1 MRPVAVKNRAMD
13 ETKNL
18 SENEGTKPPTEGSGG
33 PANRRSGQNQVHQ
46 LTSFNS
52 EPLACDRGVR

>member
-1 MRPVAVKNRAMD
+1 MD

-33 PANRRSGQNQVHQ
+33 SANRRSGQNQVHQ
-46 LTSFNS
+46 LTSFLTLPDCRLTVS
-52 EPLACDRGVR
+52 EAHQ

>member
-1 MRPVAVKNRAMD
+1 MD

-33 PANRRSGQNQVHQ
+33 SANRRSGQNQVHQ